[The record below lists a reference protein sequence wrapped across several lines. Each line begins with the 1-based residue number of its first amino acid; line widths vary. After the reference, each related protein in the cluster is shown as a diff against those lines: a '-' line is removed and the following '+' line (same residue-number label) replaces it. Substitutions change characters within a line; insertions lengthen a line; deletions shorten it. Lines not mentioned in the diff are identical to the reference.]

1 MLIIRKCYW
10 DWTMSSTVTVKNVSE
25 MEKCA
30 GQPTVWSVLSSLI
43 LANVNK
49 VRRNVFCAD
58 APTNTVVV
66 LEICDNMSKDTTKPN
81 TLNYK
86 QMMWLIRW
94 LNKTKDGALHVA
106 APSAH
111 QPSVSSLLHKP
122 LPAADKKRM
131 DNVLIYFITRDTQ
144 SFSVVTNMAFVAYSR
159 ALHGSYRAILHPTL
173 RCTTDAKYEQCSQ
186 STKPEEPLKSDD
198 RHPDQHS
205 NRSVPHSDSTW
216 SNEKLL
222 SCQLHKSRH
231 NNTCMPKRHS
241 TDNTAEPEER
251 CTRKAAKICTIVTDR
266 AAALNTAGGTT

>member
-1 MLIIRKCYW
+1 MCRTTNSLVSFEQSDSGKC
-10 DWTMSSTVTVKNVSE
+10 KQGE
-25 MEKCA
+25 AKCLLCRCTNKHSGGTRNLWQHVQRHHKAKYIELQADDA
-30 GQPTVWSVLSSLI
+30 G
-43 LANVNK
+43 
-49 VRRNVFCAD
+49 
-58 APTNTVVV
+58 
-66 LEICDNMSKDTTKPN
+66 
-81 TLNYK
+81 
-86 QMMWLIRW
+86 LIRW

-186 STKPEEPLKSDD
+186 SIKSEEPLKSDD

-222 SCQLHKSRH
+222 SCQLRKSRH
-231 NNTCMPKRHS
+231 NNTCMPERHS